1 MTHNPMK
8 TSFLESIDGK
18 NAILKQKILALCIN
32 EGNYSIAD
40 LSKEINTSI
49 PTTTKLVE
57 ELIADGFIEDRGK
70 IDTNGGRRPSIYGLN
85 ASAGY
90 LVGIDI
96 RKSNVCVAISDFK
109 GDIIEFFNNIEYIVE
124 NSEQSFKTLCDKVK
138 DLLKQS
144 KIQMEDVLAL
154 GVNLSVRVNSVTGYC
169 FTYFIGEDRPI
180 ASLFKEE
187 FGCPV
192 YVENDSRAMTYGEYI
207 SGIGNNEDTML
218 FINLTW
224 GLGMG
229 MIIDGKLSYGKSG
242 FSGEIGHF
250 PMLNND
256 IICHCGKT
264 GCLETGAS
272 GYAAHRILT
281 EKLKEGRA
289 SCLRAKFDE
298 YGMITM
304 EQILNAVKEEDDLAI
319 EVIEKIGTVLGR
331 ALAGLINLFNPETV
345 VIGGTL
351 SEAKEYLML
360 PIKQSVQRY
369 SLSIINKDTKI
380 KFSKLGEKAGAI
392 GACMLSRSKLL
403 GLI

>member
-1 MTHNPMK
+1 MK
-8 TSFLESIDGK
+8 DSFLGSIDGK
-18 NAILKQKILALCIN
+18 NAILKQKIISLCIN
-32 EGNYSIAD
+32 EENYSIAE
-40 LSKEINTSI
+40 LSKEISTSI

-57 ELIADGFIEDRGK
+57 ELIADGFVEDRGK
-70 IDTNGGRRPSIYGLN
+70 IDTNGGRRPSIYGLK

-96 RKSNVCVAISDFK
+96 RKNSVSVAVSDFK
-109 GDIIEFFNNIEYIVE
+109 GDIIEYISDIRYTTE
-124 NSEQSFKTLCDKVK
+124 SSEASFRNLCKLIKDQLDATHTPMDKV
-138 DLLKQS
+138 
-144 KIQMEDVLAL
+144 LAV
-154 GVNLSVRVNSVTGYC
+154 GVNLSGRVNSSTGYC
-169 FTYFIGEDRPI
+169 FTYFIGEDTTI
-180 ASLFKEE
+180 TSVFADE

-207 SGIGNNEDTML
+207 AGVGNNEDTML

-229 MIIDGKLSYGKSG
+229 MIIGGKLSYGKSG

-256 IICHCGKT
+256 VICHCGKN

-272 GYAAHRILT
+272 GQAAQRLLE

-289 SCLRAKFDE
+289 SILRAKFDRNE
-298 YGMITM
+298 EITM
-304 EQILNAVKEEDDLAI
+304 EDIINAVKEEDVLTI
-319 EVIEKIGTVLGR
+319 EVIEEIGAVLGR
-331 ALAGLINLFNPETV
+331 AIAGLINIFNPELV
-345 VIGGTL
+345 VVGGSM

-360 PIKQSVQRY
+360 PIKTAIQRH
-369 SLSIINKDTKI
+369 SLSMINKDTTI

-403 GLI
+403 GII